1 MTRRFELTDA
11 QWEQIAPLL
20 PPQKPRT
27 GRPAEDHRQVL
38 NGMLWILR
46 TGAPWEDLPARYGAV
61 GTVSSRF
68 YRWRKAGVFDRVLQ
82 RLQAQADA
90 RGDLDWDLHFVDAT
104 VVRAHQHAAGAR
116 RSGAIGGEATV
127 EGMGEALG
135 RSQGGFSTKLHLR
148 AEGGGKPITAVLTA
162 GERHEQFALEALMD
176 KGAVPRQGRGRPRLR
191 PRRTAGDRGYSSP
204 PARRRLRQRRIEPV
218 IPTRKDQLRQFDFDK
233 AAYRERNKVE
243 RLIGRLKQYRR
254 IATRY
259 EKRAANYLA
268 MVTLGMT
275 MLWLT

>member
-1 MTRRFELTDA
+1 M
-11 QWEQIAPLL
+11 
-20 PPQKPRT
+20 
-27 GRPAEDHRQVL
+27 
-38 NGMLWILR
+38 
-46 TGAPWEDLPARYGAV
+46 
-61 GTVSSRF
+61 
-68 YRWRKAGVFDRVLQ
+68 
-82 RLQAQADA
+82 
-90 RGDLDWDLHFVDAT
+90 
-104 VVRAHQHAAGAR
+104 
-116 RSGAIGGEATV
+116 
-127 EGMGEALG
+127 
-135 RSQGGFSTKLHLR
+135 
-148 AEGGGKPITAVLTA
+148 LTA